1 MADFSFAFTEGSFLL
16 LKGPK
21 HLRSVAEDLIN
32 NKKKEQNEF
41 INLVVLYS
49 SSFLAGVS
57 NVALLKSTNNF
68 HGILCLQF

>member
-41 INLVVLYS
+41 IKNGQGTGIINLLMPI
-49 SSFLAGVS
+49 FL
-57 NVALLKSTNNF
+57 NW
-68 HGILCLQF
+68 